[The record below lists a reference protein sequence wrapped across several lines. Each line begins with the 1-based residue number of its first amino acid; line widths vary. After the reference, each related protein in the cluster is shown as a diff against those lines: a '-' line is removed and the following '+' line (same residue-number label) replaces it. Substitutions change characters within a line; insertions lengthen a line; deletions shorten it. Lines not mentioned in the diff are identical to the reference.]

1 MKKFVGVLKI
11 FLFYLIGYVIFTTI
25 IFLIEVLFL
34 WKLSGS
40 VFNIHSILIRSYC
53 GNWLSYSIVFVVILL
68 FNILYNYIS
77 VRRLNEKLNK
87 IKKG

>member
-11 FLFYLIGYVIFTTI
+11 LLFYLIGYVIFTTI

-40 VFNIHSILIRSYC
+40 VFNIHSILTRSFC
-53 GNWLSYSIVFVVILL
+53 GNWLSYSIIFVVILIL
-68 FNILYNYIS
+68 NVLYNYIS